1 MSADQIEK
9 SPAGRAI
16 ARQRRS
22 GETQAAG
29 WLAKGLLGALPEHL
43 REEVGALAAERAE
56 AARQAREAGLPAPV
70 TITDDGVPVSETVL
84 RHQAAVRERALQAC
98 LPDDR
103 IAADVGLASLDADQH
118 PDGIAAWLADPDG
131 RTAIFAGRT
140 GSGKTQAAYATA
152 AEAARRGAATRLRSG
167 EVVTKQLLVRAW
179 TMHGYLAQLR
189 PEGSKHKVWEI
200 RDRAWTAELL
210 ILDDLGAEMDT
221 EAREFVRRELLEL
234 IEYRINARLRTI
246 FTTNLRARD
255 VQTGNTVV
263 PGLESMLGDR
273 LFSRIQ
279 DRATAFT
286 FLGPDRR
293 RLAGLD
299 W

>member
-1 MSADQIEK
+1 VTTQEVTGSVGK
-9 SPAGRAI
+9 AI
-16 ARQRRS
+16 ARQRRPD
-22 GETQAAG
+22 TQQAS

-43 REEVGALAAERAE
+43 RDQVGALAAERAE

-70 TITDDGVPVSETVL
+70 TGTDDDVPASELVL
-84 RHQAAVRERALQAC
+84 RHQSAMRERALQAC

-103 IAADVGLASLDADQH
+103 VAADVGLASLDTDQH
-118 PDGIAAWLADPDG
+118 PDAIAAWLADPDA
-131 RTAIFAGRT
+131 RTAIFAGKT

-167 EVVTKQLLVRAW
+167 EVVTKQLLVRSW
-179 TMHGYLAQLR
+179 TMHGYLAELR
-189 PEGSKHKVWEI
+189 PEGSKHPVWEI
-200 RDRAWTAELL
+200 RDRARTAELL
-210 ILDDLGAEMDT
+210 ILDDLGAEMDI

-234 IEYRINARLRTI
+234 IEYRLNARLRTI
-246 FTTNLRARD
+246 VTTNLRARD
-255 VQTGNTVV
+255 VERRDGTRVA
-263 PGLESMLGDR
+263 GLETMLGDR
-273 LFSRIQ
+273 LFSRLQ

-293 RLAGLD
+293 QLTGLD